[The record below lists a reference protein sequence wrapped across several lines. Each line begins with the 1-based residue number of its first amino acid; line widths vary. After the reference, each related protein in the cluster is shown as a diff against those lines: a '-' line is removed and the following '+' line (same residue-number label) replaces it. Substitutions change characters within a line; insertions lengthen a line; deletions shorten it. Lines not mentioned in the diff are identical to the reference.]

1 MNKKIGFAAMAFCL
15 FAGNIAFACTNFL
28 ITKGASKDGS
38 TMITYA
44 ADSHTLYGELY
55 YNRAAKYPAGTM
67 IQVVDWDSGRPLVR
81 IPQVAQTYTT
91 VGNMNEWG
99 LAIGETT
106 YGGRSELED
115 TMPGIDY
122 GSLIY
127 ISLQRSKNAREAI
140 KCITELMSQYGYASS
155 GESFSISDPD
165 EVWILE
171 LIGKGAP
178 VLDKKGKVDKRWKRG
193 AVWVARRIP
202 DGYISGHANHARIT
216 QFPQYKKGSYTSIS
230 SKQINEIFRPEVE
243 VVYSE
248 DVITFARLKGY
259 YNGTDADFSFSD
271 TYAPLDFS
279 AARGCE
285 ARVYAA
291 FLRCNKSM
299 IKYEKYAMGYD
310 LDTKSRMPLWIK
322 PDAQLSVHDVM
333 ELMRDHYEGTP
344 MDMTNDLGA
353 GPFKCPYRWR
363 PMNWSIDGKEY
374 IHERATST
382 QQTGFSFVTQSRSWM
397 PNPAKG
403 ILWFG
408 VDDTY
413 STVYVPMYGCLN
425 EVPECFKEGNGNM
438 TTYSPTSAFWL
449 FNQVTNFAYSRYCD
463 MIVDIRKRQGELE
476 HGFIKDVENFDKT
489 LQSISDETK
498 IRDNATQFSLRAAR
512 KTFDTWKDLS
522 QYLLVKYIDGN
533 VKKEK
538 DGKFEESQYRK
549 GQSVFPS
556 QPLYRKE
563 WYDMIIKDH
572 GKVIAVP
579 EGTKSS
585 H

>member
-1 MNKKIGFAAMAFCL
+1 MNRTLKLVAFVAAFAMAYTSE
-15 FAGNIAFACTNFL
+15 ACTNFL

-55 YNRAAKYPAGTM
+55 YKRAAMFPAGTM
-67 IQVVDWDSGRPLVR
+67 FQVIDWDSGKPLVS
-81 IPQVAQTYTT
+81 IPQVAQTWTM
-91 VGNMNEWG
+91 VGNINEWG
-99 LAIGETT
+99 LSIGETT
-106 YGGRSELED
+106 YGGREECHD
-115 TMPGIDY
+115 TNIGIDY

-127 ISLQRSKNAREAI
+127 LSLQRCKTAREAI
-140 KCITELMSQYGYASS
+140 KNIAEMVAQYGYCSE
-155 GESFSISDPD
+155 GESFSIADPD
-165 EVWILE
+165 EVWIME
-171 LIGKGAP
+171 IIGKGLP
-178 VLDKKGKVDKRWKRG
+178 VLDSKGKVDKKWTRG

-202 DGYISGHANHARIT
+202 DGCISGHANQARIT
-216 QFPQYKKGSYTSIS
+216 QFPLQTKGSYVSIS
-230 SKQINEIFRPEVE
+230 SKNLKDIFRPEVE

-248 DVITFARLKGY
+248 DVISFARLKGFY
-259 YNGTDADFSFSD
+259 SGTDADFSFSD
-271 TYAPLDFS
+271 TYNPLTFS
-279 AARGCE
+279 GARGCE

-310 LDTKSRMPLWIK
+310 LKGERMPLWIK
-322 PDAQLSVHDVM
+322 PDNKLSVHDVM

-363 PMNWSIDGKEY
+363 PMNFTFDGKDY

-382 QQTGFSFVTQSRSWM
+382 QQTGFSFVAQSRNWM

-438 TTYSPTSAFWL
+438 TTYSETSAFWL
-449 FNQVTNFAYSRYCD
+449 FNQVSNFLYTRYCD
-463 MIVDIRKRQGELE
+463 MIVDVRAKQKMLEGDFINMTANLDEKLKALNDEAIRKE
-476 HGFIKDVENFDKT
+476 
-489 LQSISDETK
+489 
-498 IRDNATQFSLRAAR
+498 ATNFSLNAAK
-512 KTFDTWKDLS
+512 KTFDVWKDLS
-522 QYLLVKYIDGN
+522 HYLLVKYVDGN
-533 VKKEK
+533 IKKEK
-538 DGKFEESQYRK
+538 NGKFEESPYRK
-549 GQSVFPS
+549 GQPVFPM
-556 QPLYRKE
+556 QPEYRKE
-563 WYDMIIKDH
+563 WYDMIIKNH

-579 EGTKSS
+579 EGTKSG